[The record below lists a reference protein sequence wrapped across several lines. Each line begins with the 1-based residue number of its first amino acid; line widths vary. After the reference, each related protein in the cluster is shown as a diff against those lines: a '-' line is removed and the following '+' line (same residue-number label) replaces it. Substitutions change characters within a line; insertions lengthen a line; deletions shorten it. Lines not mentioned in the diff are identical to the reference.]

1 MDGYDEE
8 IQGMLKR
15 LKDEPYYYE
24 DLESDKGAT
33 EQIASFLALYAEK
46 QQMPLSDAI
55 GKEILIFGLSL
66 NLKNSHT
73 LAKDEVVLYSED
85 VVFRGVI
92 LDRFSM
98 KMDETVR
105 RYSAPYLNEEETGRF
120 FIFKNGVRIVIKT
133 SGRTLRHYDL
143 EVME

>member
-33 EQIASFLALYAEK
+33 EQIASFLAFYAEK
-46 QQMPLSDAI
+46 QQRPLSDAI
-55 GKEILIFGLSL
+55 GKEILIFGLSF

-98 KMDETVR
+98 KMDEILR
-105 RYSAPYLNEEETGRF
+105 RYSAPYLNEDETGRF
-120 FIFKNGVRIVIKT
+120 FIFKNGIRITISA
-133 SGRTLRHYDL
+133 SGRMLKRYDL
-143 EVME
+143 KVME